1 MEPGAEFGEEN
12 ADNYCYDGRRKSKFL
27 KEMAN
32 RSDHTEFSGQSDK
45 FIVHIKKRVRRK
57 LSKGTV
63 GLLFIFIR

>member
-32 RSDHTEFSGQSDK
+32 TGRIIQSL
-45 FIVHIKKRVRRK
+45 VVRVTN
-57 LSKGTV
+57 S
-63 GLLFIFIR
+63 